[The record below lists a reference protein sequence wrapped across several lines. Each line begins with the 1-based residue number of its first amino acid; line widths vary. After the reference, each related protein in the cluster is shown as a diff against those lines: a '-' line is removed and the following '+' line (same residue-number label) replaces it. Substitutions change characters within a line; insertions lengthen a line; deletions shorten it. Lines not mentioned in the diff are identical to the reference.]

1 MRYRASFGHVLAAFC
16 VLAAGPA
23 SAQSLKSELEGLLGT
38 HPQILSKQQ
47 SVEAARAGVRRAYG
61 NYLPRLDVSGEF
73 GYESVDSPLAK
84 DVGGGSYSKDKEVG
98 GVKLTQRLFD
108 GYATPSDVRSARL
121 NVEVAEFT
129 VTGTRQEVLF
139 EGINAYVEV
148 LRQQTLVELAR
159 DSERT
164 IMQQLHLEDER
175 VQRGAGIAVDVLQA
189 KSRLQ
194 LAKER
199 RIAFEGGLKDAITR
213 YIQVFNHPP
222 DLPKMERPVPPA
234 DLLPDTLEGAV
245 SAAEGENPAV
255 DASLATVEVASE
267 RRRLARSGYYPTVN
281 IVASADRERNVDL
294 VQGTRK
300 AMSVVLQTTWNLFN
314 GFATQAGVRQAA
326 HDYQA
331 AQSNHESVRREVVE
345 NIRLAWDELITA
357 QQRVELLDNAVAIAA
372 EVFDARQKLR
382 SAGRETVIN
391 VLDAENELYN
401 ARINLTTAEGDRTI
415 AVYRVLQG
423 MGRLDRPAL
432 GIK

>member
-1 MRYRASFGHVLAAFC
+1 MRYRAGFARVLAA
-16 VLAAGPA
+16 VMVMAAGPA
-23 SAQSLKSELEGLLGT
+23 TAQPLNLELEGLLRT
-38 HPQILSKQQ
+38 NPQILAKQQ
-47 SVEAARAGVRRAYG
+47 VLEAARAGVTRAYSG
-61 NYLPRLDVSGEF
+61 YLPRLDVSGEF
-73 GYESVDSPLAK
+73 GYESVDSPLAS
-84 DVGGGSYSKDKEVG
+84 DVGGGSYNKDKEVA

-129 VTGTRQEVLF
+129 AVGTRQQVLF
-139 EGINAYVEV
+139 EGVNAYIEV
-148 LRQQTLVELAR
+148 LRQQRLVELAR

-222 DLPKMERPVPPA
+222 DVPKMIPPVPPA
-234 DLLPDTLEGAV
+234 DLLPDMLDGAIDV
-245 SAAEGENPAV
+245 AEGENPAV
-255 DASLATVEVASE
+255 DASLATVEVAAE

-281 IVASADRERNVDL
+281 VVASADRERNVDL

-300 AMSVVLQTTWNLFN
+300 AMSVMLQTTWNLFN
-314 GFATQAGVRQAA
+314 GFATQAGVTQAA
-326 HDYQA
+326 HDYRA
-331 AQSNHESVRREVVE
+331 AQDNHESVRRKVIGE
-345 NIRLAWDELITA
+345 IRLAWDELVTA
-357 QQRVELLDNAVAIAA
+357 QQRVELLDNAVAIAT
-372 EVFDARQKLR
+372 EVFDARRKLR
-382 SAGRETVIN
+382 EAGRETVIN

-401 ARINLTTAEGDRTI
+401 ARINLTSAEGDRAI